1 MPSFSGRDLDGNN
14 VSSSALK
21 AAKVG
26 VVTACASWNNE
37 SMNALRR
44 LNRLRRTSG
53 GRLQVMTVLLDG
65 NLEESRNIL
74 KRDSINFPVLFD
86 SKFFDGN
93 AVKQLG
99 LSSIGDNVVY
109 QNGRVVGKNYSTDEL
124 IKEVE
129 SLLKK

>member
-1 MPSFSGRDLDGNN
+1 MEKYIRFDW
-14 VSSSALK
+14 
-21 AAKVG
+21 AAKRMLRDKANYG
-26 VVTACASWNNE
+26 VLE
-37 SMNALRR
+37 GL
-44 LNRLRRTSG
+44 
-53 GRLQVMTVLLDG
+53 MTVLLDG

-99 LSSIGDNVVY
+99 LSSIGDNIVY

-124 IKEVE
+124 MKEVE